1 MKKLTILATLLMMAA
16 CGNRE
21 GDVSVFEHKT
31 YVPDSTLVNLEQQLN
46 MSDTTI
52 VVMEHAIS
60 ENQKLKNEN
69 TALKSELKVVK
80 DSLVQAKK
88 LIKKRTFIQRV
99 LGINKD
105 TIQTVNDT
113 AN

>member
-1 MKKLTILATLLMMAA
+1 MKKLTLLTMLFTIVA
-16 CGNRE
+16 CGNNQN
-21 GDVSVFEHKT
+21 GSAVFEEQT
-31 YVPDSTLVNLEQQLN
+31 YVPDSTLKNLEEQLN
-46 MSDTTI
+46 LSDTTI

-60 ENQKLKNEN
+60 ENQQLKNEN

-88 LIKKRTFIQRV
+88 LIKKRSFIQKV

-105 TIQTVNDT
+105 TIQTVKDT